1 MPVIRLKDA
10 FKRNESFKV
19 TSTGSFDSAVASLW
33 MTNGVVRSLKA
44 IPRPEGSLLLSD
56 GQRQSGSDQ

>member
-1 MPVIRLKDA
+1 MPVRLGP
-10 FKRNESFKV
+10 KRKLQGNIY
-19 TSTGSFDSAVASLW
+19 GILRLRCASLW